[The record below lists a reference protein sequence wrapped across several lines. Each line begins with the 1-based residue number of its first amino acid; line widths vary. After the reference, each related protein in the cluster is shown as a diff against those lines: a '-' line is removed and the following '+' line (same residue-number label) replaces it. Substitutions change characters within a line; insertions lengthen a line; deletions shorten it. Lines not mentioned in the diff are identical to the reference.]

1 MKEKIIKYT
10 ILLLVG
16 ALGGLISGWIIFKD
30 PSFSSIQVVNKQDK
44 IYIEE
49 NKALVDIIKEVR
61 DSVAGIQSSYLN
73 GSVNGSGF
81 ILTNDGMMITLAE
94 NVPGNSNS
102 SISLKGEVNVSYQV
116 IKRDLNNN
124 LALVR
129 VDKNNISTRQF
140 LDSKISQGQRV
151 FIVSQAF
158 DYSLN
163 QFFYSVNEGIVRS
176 ANDDKIR
183 TNIIENGRI
192 EGSPAFD
199 IQGRAIGIA
208 YKNENNLVDIIPI
221 SKIKEFSGI

>member
-1 MKEKIIKYT
+1 MKERIIKYT
-10 ILLLVG
+10 ILILVG
-16 ALGGLISGWIIFKD
+16 ALGGLISGWIVFKD

-49 NKALVDIIKEVR
+49 NKALVDIIKEVK
-61 DSVAGIQSSYLN
+61 DSVVGIKSSYLS

-102 SISLKGEVNVSYQV
+102 NISIKGEDNVSYQV
-116 IKRDLNNN
+116 IKRDLANN
-124 LALVR
+124 LALIKIS
-129 VDKNNISTRQF
+129 KNNISTRQYS
-140 LDSKISQGQRV
+140 DSGIMQGQRI
-151 FIVSQAF
+151 FIVSKSF
-158 DYSLN
+158 DYSLGE
-163 QFFYSVNEGIVRS
+163 FFYSVNEGIVRS

-199 IQGRAIGIA
+199 IQGKAIGIA